1 MRIHLQSHA
10 GPENFPLTPEIWAAA
25 AARAPDISGGHAVS
39 FGYAPEDFAGVADDV
54 ELLVV
59 QKAALTKLLPLKA
72 PSLKMIYATS
82 AGIGEFGAVRLVA
95 AGGGAVEQ
103 PGDA

>member
-59 QKAALTKLLPLKA
+59 QKAALTEA
-72 PSLKMIYATS
+72 AAADG
-82 AGIGEFGAVRLVA
+82 AGAEDDLCDVGGVGEFGAVRLVA
-95 AGGGAVEQ
+95 AGGGAVE
-103 PGDA
+103 